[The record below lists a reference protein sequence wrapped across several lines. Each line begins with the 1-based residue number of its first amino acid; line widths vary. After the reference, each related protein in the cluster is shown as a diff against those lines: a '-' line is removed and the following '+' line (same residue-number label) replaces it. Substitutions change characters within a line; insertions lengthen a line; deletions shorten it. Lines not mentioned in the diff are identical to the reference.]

1 MTGDFL
7 ANDCGFFSAVDVV
20 VVDAVVVVVVV
31 DAVVVVVV
39 VDARLFGTCVR
50 KLFGPRRNKM
60 PKVLLID
67 FFHE

>member
-1 MTGDFL
+1 M
-7 ANDCGFFSAVDVV
+7 AFSAVVIVV
-20 VVDAVVVVVVV
+20 VVD
-31 DAVVVVVV
+31 VVVVVV

-67 FFHE
+67 FFHEKKKKKKMPQP

>member
-7 ANDCGFFSAVDVV
+7 ANDCGFFSAVD
-20 VVDAVVVVVVV
+20 
-31 DAVVVVVV
+31 VVVVVV

-67 FFHE
+67 FFHEKKKKKKKMPQP